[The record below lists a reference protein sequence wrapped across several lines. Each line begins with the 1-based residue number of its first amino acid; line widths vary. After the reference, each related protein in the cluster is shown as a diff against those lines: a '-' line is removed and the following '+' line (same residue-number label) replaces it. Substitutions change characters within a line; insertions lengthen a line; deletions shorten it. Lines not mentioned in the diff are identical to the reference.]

1 MGRYHSTFFLLSAA
15 EQFLVHRA
23 AAQRTQQITVIIVI
37 SEHFEGVS
45 LLILSCWLSAAI
57 LAEPHHVR
65 ECRDAAVGGERA
77 GRRVPMS
84 QMLQA

>member
-1 MGRYHSTFFLLSAA
+1 MGRHHSLFFLLSAA

-23 AAQRTQQITVIIVI
+23 AAHRTQHITVVIII
-37 SEHFEGVS
+37 SEHFASAS
-45 LLILSCWLSAAI
+45 LLILSCWLSI
-57 LAEPHHVR
+57 TEPHHIR
-65 ECRDAAVGGERA
+65 ECRDAAVERA